1 MHYIF
6 KGLLIISILLSAVL
20 LTHGMNNIANAIRG
34 TDYPLVA
41 QERAERDLIDETY
54 SEMLQK
60 KKSTPAE
67 KKDLTEP

>member
-1 MHYIF
+1 
-6 KGLLIISILLSAVL
+6 
-20 LTHGMNNIANAIRG
+20 MNNIASAIRG